1 MIKRLDRSGLIVLF
15 FSEFSYIDM
24 ENTMNRNGEDNNGD
38 Y

>member
-15 FSEFSYIDM
+15 FQNSVIIDM